1 MGPLWQNRRPRFQSL
16 PVRPEVSL
24 APVPSPEK
32 RRLAQ
37 RSREDRRSACPM
49 EVISPEERLALS
61 QELSLMQEGLS
72 ALDGQAV
79 DSMAL
84 PVNWEVL

>member
-1 MGPLWQNRRPRFQSL
+1 MGLLQQHQRPRFQLL
-16 PVRPEVSL
+16 PEPWEELL
-24 APVPSPEK
+24 AQALLLEK
-32 RRLAQ
+32 RWLGR
-37 RSREDRRSACPM
+37 RSQAGRRSACPM